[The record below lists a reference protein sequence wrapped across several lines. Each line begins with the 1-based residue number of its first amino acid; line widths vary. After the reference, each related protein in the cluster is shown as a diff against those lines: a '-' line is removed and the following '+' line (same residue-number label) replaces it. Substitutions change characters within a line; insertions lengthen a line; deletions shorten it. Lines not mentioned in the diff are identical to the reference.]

1 MGPILYAIYTN
12 EFPETTK
19 EDDCEDSSHDYNEEI
34 FGKNCEECGIMTCY
48 ADDSTVVITSSR
60 RGDLKEKLTRKLN
73 DAAEFLQRNK
83 LTINQKK
90 SKIQE
95 HMVRQKR
102 VRLRTDPPELNVQT
116 PEGMKTIKSNVSER
130 LLGINLQ
137 NDTSWKS
144 HLQTGEKPL
153 MSALRKRLG
162 ALKHLGTQVPK
173 NGRKLLATGLI
184 ISKLIYMI
192 PVWGG
197 APITYIRKLQRIV
210 NNSARYILNGARR
223 WKTDRLMEEVNWLRV
238 DEMMEFHSLLT
249 LWKIL
254 RKQTPKYLAQKFI
267 IGDDWRISTSSPRL
281 QITAS
286 AFRWRSREMW
296 NRLPDDIRLLENI
309 SGFKKQL
316 RTWIVGRRSQN
327 MEDQMGNNQMVINHI
342 PQLGGQDM
350 GQNMGQNMGQVQVGQ
365 NMVQDM
371 GQNMGQNMG
380 QAQRG
385 QNMVQNMGQ
394 NMGQAQVGQNMVQD
408 MGQNMVQN
416 MGRNMGQNMGQNMVQ
431 DMGQNRVQNMRH
443 GNRGQNMGQGHGN
456 RGQNMGPGHG
466 QNTIQNGMQH

>member
-1 MGPILYAIYTN
+1 
-12 EFPETTK
+12 
-19 EDDCEDSSHDYNEEI
+19 
-34 FGKNCEECGIMTCY
+34 
-48 ADDSTVVITSSR
+48 
-60 RGDLKEKLTRKLN
+60 
-73 DAAEFLQRNK
+73 
-83 LTINQKK
+83 
-90 SKIQE
+90 
-95 HMVRQKR
+95 MVRQKR

-223 WKTDRLMEEVNWLRV
+223 WKTDRLMAEVNWLRV

-296 NRLPDDIRLLENI
+296 NRLPDDIRLLDNI
-309 SGFKKQL
+309 SGFKKHL

-327 MEDQMGNNQMVINHI
+327 IEDQMVNNQMVINHI

-350 GQNMGQNMGQVQVGQ
+350 GQNMGQAQVGQ

-380 QAQRG
+380 QAQG
-385 QNMVQNMGQ
+385 
-394 NMGQAQVGQNMVQD
+394 
-408 MGQNMVQN
+408 GQNMVQN

-431 DMGQNRVQNMRH
+431 DMGQNMGQNMGQAQVGQNMLQNMGRNMGQNMGQAQVGQNMVQNMGQVLMGRDMEQAQMGQNMGQNLVQNMGH
-443 GNRGQNMGQGHGN
+443 GNRGQNMGQG
-456 RGQNMGPGHG
+456 QG
-466 QNTIQNGMQH
+466 QNTIQNTGQHV

>member
-1 MGPILYAIYTN
+1 
-12 EFPETTK
+12 
-19 EDDCEDSSHDYNEEI
+19 
-34 FGKNCEECGIMTCY
+34 
-48 ADDSTVVITSSR
+48 
-60 RGDLKEKLTRKLN
+60 
-73 DAAEFLQRNK
+73 
-83 LTINQKK
+83 
-90 SKIQE
+90 
-95 HMVRQKR
+95 MVRQKR

-144 HLQTGEKPL
+144 HLQTGDKPL

-223 WKTDRLMEEVNWLRV
+223 WKTDRLMAEVNWLRV

-281 QITAS
+281 QITVS
-286 AFRWRSREMW
+286 AFRWRSRQMW
-296 NRLPDDIRLLENI
+296 NRLPDNIRLLDNI
-309 SGFKKQL
+309 SGFKKHL

-327 MEDQMGNNQMVINHI
+327 IEDQMVNNQMVINHI

-350 GQNMGQNMGQVQVGQ
+350 GQNMGQVQVGQ

-371 GQNMGQNMG
+371 GQNLGHNMG
-380 QAQRG
+380 QAQG
-385 QNMVQNMGQ
+385 
-394 NMGQAQVGQNMVQD
+394 
-408 MGQNMVQN
+408 GQNMVQN

-431 DMGQNRVQNMRH
+431 DMGQNMGQAQVGQNMPQNMGRNMGQNMGQAQVGQNMVQNMGQDLMGRDMEQAQMGQNMGQNLVQNMRH

-456 RGQNMGPGHG
+456 SGQNMGPGHG
-466 QNTIQNGMQH
+466 QNTIQNGMQY

>member
-1 MGPILYAIYTN
+1 
-12 EFPETTK
+12 
-19 EDDCEDSSHDYNEEI
+19 
-34 FGKNCEECGIMTCY
+34 
-48 ADDSTVVITSSR
+48 
-60 RGDLKEKLTRKLN
+60 
-73 DAAEFLQRNK
+73 
-83 LTINQKK
+83 
-90 SKIQE
+90 
-95 HMVRQKR
+95 MVRQKR

-144 HLQTGEKPL
+144 HLQTGDKPL

-223 WKTDRLMEEVNWLRV
+223 WKTDRLMTEVNWLRV

-286 AFRWRSREMW
+286 AFRWRSRQMW
-296 NRLPDDIRLLENI
+296 NRLPDDIRLLDNI
-309 SGFKKQL
+309 SGFKKHL

-327 MEDQMGNNQMVINHI
+327 IEDQMVNNQMVINHI

-350 GQNMGQNMGQVQVGQ
+350 GQNMGQVQVGQ

-371 GQNMGQNMG
+371 GQNLGQNMG
-380 QAQRG
+380 QAQG
-385 QNMVQNMGQ
+385 
-394 NMGQAQVGQNMVQD
+394 
-408 MGQNMVQN
+408 GQNMVQN

-431 DMGQNRVQNMRH
+431 DMGQNMGQAQVGQNMLQNMGRNMGQNMGQAQVGQNMVQNMGQDLMGRDMEQAQMGQNMGQNLVQNMRH
-443 GNRGQNMGQGHGN
+443 RNRGQNMGQGHGN

-466 QNTIQNGMQH
+466 QNAIQNGMQY

>member
-1 MGPILYAIYTN
+1 
-12 EFPETTK
+12 
-19 EDDCEDSSHDYNEEI
+19 
-34 FGKNCEECGIMTCY
+34 
-48 ADDSTVVITSSR
+48 
-60 RGDLKEKLTRKLN
+60 
-73 DAAEFLQRNK
+73 
-83 LTINQKK
+83 
-90 SKIQE
+90 
-95 HMVRQKR
+95 MVRQKR

-296 NRLPDDIRLLENI
+296 NRLPDDIRLLDNI

-327 MEDQMGNNQMVINHI
+327 IEDQMVNNQMVINHI

-380 QAQRG
+380 QTQG
-385 QNMVQNMGQ
+385 
-394 NMGQAQVGQNMVQD
+394 
-408 MGQNMVQN
+408 GQNMVQN

-431 DMGQNRVQNMRH
+431 DMGQNMGQNMGQAQVGQNMLQNMGRNMGQNMGQAQVGQNMVQNMGQVLMGRDMEQAQMGQNMGQNLVQNMGH
-443 GNRGQNMGQGHGN
+443 GNRGQNMGQGNGN
-456 RGQNMGPGHG
+456 RGQNMGLGH
-466 QNTIQNGMQH
+466 